1 MTISNDDQLEKL
13 RKAGR
18 IVARTLAAMGEALAP
33 GMTTKELDDR
43 GRALLEAAGARP
55 APEITY
61 GFPGATCISVF
72 PQIAHGVPGD
82 RRLAAGDLV
91 NIDVSA
97 ELDGIFADTGASFVI
112 PPVPQR
118 LRRLCR
124 DGRRALWAGIRTV
137 RPGAR
142 LARIGEAVED
152 FARRGRYSLIRNLA
166 SHGVGGA
173 LHEDPTAIPT
183 WRDPQERRRIAKGA
197 VFTIEPFLSLGS
209 SWAVD
214 QGDGWT
220 LLADS
225 GKPTVQYEHTLV
237 ATERGALVM
246 TLPSR

>member
-1 MTISNDDQLEKL
+1 MTISRDEQLEKL

-18 IVARTLAAMGEALAP
+18 VVARILAAMGEKLEP
-33 GMTTKELDDR
+33 GMTTRELDGF
-43 GRALLEAAGARP
+43 GRALLEAEGARP

-82 RRLAAGDLV
+82 RELAPGDLV

-97 ELDGIFADTGASFVI
+97 ELDGYFADTGASFVI

-124 DGRRALWAGIRTV
+124 DGRRALWSGIKAV
-137 RPGAR
+137 RAGAR
-142 LARIGEAVED
+142 LAEIGDAVED
-152 FARRGRYSLIRNLA
+152 FARRGRYTLIRNLA

-173 LHEDPTAIPT
+173 LREDPATIPT
-183 WRDPQERRRIAKGA
+183 WRDPGERRTIRRGA

-209 SWAVD
+209 AWAVEAD
-214 QGDGWT
+214 DGWT

-225 GKPTVQYEHTLV
+225 GRPTVQYEHTLV
-237 ATERGALVM
+237 ATDRGALVM
-246 TLPSR
+246 TLPT

>member
-1 MTISNDDQLEKL
+1 MTISRDEQLEKL

-18 IVARTLAAMGEALAP
+18 VVARSLAAMGDRLEP
-33 GMTTKELDDR
+33 GMTTRELDDL
-43 GRALLEAAGARP
+43 GRRLLEAEGARP

-82 RRLAAGDLV
+82 RRLAPGDLV

-97 ELDGIFADTGASFVI
+97 ELDGYFADTGASFAI

-118 LRRLCR
+118 LRQLCR
-124 DGRRALWAGIRTV
+124 DGRRALWSGIKAV
-137 RPGAR
+137 RSGAR
-142 LARIGEAVED
+142 LTKIGEAVED

-183 WRDPQERRRIAKGA
+183 WRDPRERRRIAKGA

-209 SWAVD
+209 SWALEAD
-214 QGDGWT
+214 DGWT
-220 LLADS
+220 LLAD
-225 GKPTVQYEHTLV
+225 GGEPTVQYEHTLV
-237 ATERGALVM
+237 ATDRGALVM
-246 TLPSR
+246 TLPG